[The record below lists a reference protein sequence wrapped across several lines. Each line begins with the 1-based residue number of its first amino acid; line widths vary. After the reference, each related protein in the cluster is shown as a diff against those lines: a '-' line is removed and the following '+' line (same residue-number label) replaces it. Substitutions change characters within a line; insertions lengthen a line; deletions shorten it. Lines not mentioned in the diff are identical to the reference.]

1 MIDLSEISSDEKL
14 ALVCLYYA
22 RLKSSDERYANKR
35 CSTALKSVANKYGF
49 TYSKAKNDKDAFD
62 AMYDNGRK
70 GWTDRPL
77 EKRSKLLYNM
87 YIKYKDFSLDKI
99 EQLAKQIIEEA
110 EDIGKPY
117 FSIKTKDADTVS
129 AILSRNN
136 NIEFN
141 GLNILQDSLK
151 LGQPVFIVLGGDK
164 PKWETGIVGM
174 GVISREPYDIGY
186 KGKNYRVKVDIK
198 LLLDKPIKRED
209 LLPYRDTYGI
219 IGIGPIVKWEPN
231 QALSQIQEKNA
242 IALMRAMLELSP
254 SIESDLD
261 ALIDKDTIIRIKG
274 ATTKLIEVETAYG
287 ENIKDSIITVLN
299 TMFEYDEETDV
310 SDQFQVNESVSTY
323 NNDTEKDGEE
333 EYKQIIYRT
342 GYSHELEFKRNRIV
356 FGAPGTGKSYR
367 LKKDCDELMKD
378 LGGTYERV
386 TFHPDYSYAHFIGIY
401 KPISDKKGNILYKF
415 VPGPFM
421 RVYVDALKSGR
432 TENPKPHLLLIEEI
446 NRARVSAVFGDIF
459 QLLDRDEDCV
469 SEYDIQAS
477 EDIKSYLA
485 SQLGGIPQN
494 YERIQIPDNMFI
506 WATMNSADQ
515 GVFHMDTAFRRRWD
529 FEYIGIDQNDTEINA
544 KIIIGT
550 GTHALEVDWN
560 KLRKAINE
568 KLSQDYRINED
579 KLMGPFFLSK
589 KIIETDENGYISNP
603 DKFVNAF
610 KNKVIMYL
618 YEDAAK
624 QHRHKLFEGCDSS
637 KYSSVCDDFDKSG
650 IDIFGSRFRDI
661 YSKQGV

>member
-14 ALVCLYYA
+14 ALVCLYFA
-22 RLKSSDERYANKR
+22 QLKSSDERYTNKR
-35 CSTALKSVANKYGF
+35 CTNALTAVANKYGF
-49 TYSKAKNDKDAFD
+49 TYGKAKNDKDAFD
-62 AMYDNGRK
+62 ALYDNGRK

-77 EKRSKLLYNM
+77 EKRSKRLYNAYM
-87 YIKYKDFSLDKI
+87 KYKEFSLEEI
-99 EQLAKQIIEEA
+99 EEVAEKIIEEA
-110 EDIGKPY
+110 EGVGKLY
-117 FSIKTKDADTVS
+117 FSIRTKDAETVS
-129 AILSRNN
+129 AILARNS

-151 LGQPVFIVLGGDK
+151 EGQLVFIVLGGDK
-164 PKWETGIVGM
+164 PKWETGLVGM
-174 GVISREPYDIGY
+174 GVISKEPYDIGY
-186 KGKNYRVKVDIK
+186 SGKNYRVKVDMK
-198 LLLDKPIKRED
+198 LLLDNPIKRED

-254 SIESDLD
+254 GIESDLD
-261 ALIDKDTIIRIKG
+261 ALIDKETLIRVNG
-274 ATTKLIEVETAYG
+274 ATTKLVEVETVYG
-287 ENIKDSIITVLN
+287 EDIKDSIAMKLN
-299 TMFEYDEETDV
+299 MMLREDDGAGEINWRQGNKNIPADNDLAEDEEYEEIIYETGYT
-310 SDQFQVNESVSTY
+310 SVSKF
-323 NNDTEKDGEE
+323 E
-333 EYKQIIYRT
+333 
-342 GYSHELEFKRNRIV
+342 RNRIV

-386 TFHPDYSYAHFIGIY
+386 TFHPDYSYAHFVGTY

-432 TENPKPHLLLIEEI
+432 TEKPKPHLLLIEEI
-446 NRARVSAVFGDIF
+446 NRARVSGVFGDIF
-459 QLLDRDEDCV
+459 QLLDRDENCV
-469 SEYDIQAS
+469 SEYDIQTS
-477 EDIKSYLA
+477 EDIKNYLA
-485 SQLGGIPQN
+485 SQLGGTPQN
-494 YERIQIPDNMFI
+494 YETIKIPDNMFI

-515 GVFHMDTAFRRRWD
+515 GVFSMDTAFKRRWD
-529 FEYIGIDQNDTEINA
+529 FEYIGIDQNDTEING

-579 KLMGPFFLSK
+579 KLMGPFFISK
-589 KIIETDENGYISNP
+589 KILETDENGYISNP

-610 KNKVIMYL
+610 KSKVIMYL
-618 YEDAAK
+618 YEDAVK
-624 QHRHKLFEGCDSS
+624 QHKHKLFEGCDSS
-637 KYSSVCDDFDKSG
+637 KYSSVCDDFDKLG

-661 YSKQGV
+661 YNKQGV

>member
-1 MIDLSEISSDEKL
+1 MIDLSVLSSEEKL
-14 ALVCLYYA
+14 ALVCLYFA
-22 RLKSSDERYANKR
+22 QLKSSDERYANKR
-35 CSTALKSVANKYGF
+35 CTNALTSVANKYGL
-49 TYSKAKNDKDAFD
+49 TYAKAKNDKDTFD
-62 AMYDNGRK
+62 ALYDNGRK

-77 EKRSKLLYNM
+77 EKRSKVLYDVYM
-87 YIKYKDFSLDKI
+87 KYKDISLEDI
-99 EQLAKQIIEEA
+99 EKAAERIIEEA

-117 FSIKTKDADTVS
+117 FSIRTKDPDTVS
-129 AILSRNN
+129 AILTKNS
-136 NIEFN
+136 NIEFS

-151 LGQPVFIVLGGDK
+151 VGQPVFIVLGGDK
-164 PKWETGIVGM
+164 PKWETGLVGM
-174 GVISREPYDIGY
+174 GVISKEPYDIGY
-186 KGKNYRVKVDIK
+186 RGRNYKVKIDMK
-198 LLLDKPIKRED
+198 LLLDNPIKRED

-242 IALMRAMLELSP
+242 LALMRAMLELSP
-254 SIESDLD
+254 SIESDLNS
-261 ALIDKDTIIRIKG
+261 LMDKEELVRIKG
-274 ATTKLIEVETAYG
+274 ATTKFVEVENMYG
-287 ENIKDSIITVLN
+287 ENIKDSITTALN
-299 TMFEYDEETDV
+299 VILKDDNSIEEIDYIRETENISEDI
-310 SDQFQVNESVSTY
+310 ESAEDYREV
-323 NNDTEKDGEE
+323 
-333 EYKQIIYRT
+333 IYETR
-342 GYSHELEFKRNRIV
+342 YASEPEFDRNRIV

-367 LKKDCDELMKD
+367 LKKDCDELMED
-378 LGGTYERV
+378 LGGSYERV
-386 TFHPDYSYAHFIGIY
+386 TFHPDYSYAHFVGTY

-432 TENPKPHLLLIEEI
+432 TEKPKPHLLLIEEI
-446 NRARVSAVFGDIF
+446 NRARVASVFGDVF
-459 QLLDRDEDCV
+459 QLLDRDENDV

-477 EDIKSYLA
+477 EDIKDYLA
-485 SQLGGIPQN
+485 LQLGGSPQN
-494 YERIQIPDNMFI
+494 YERIKIPDNMFI

-515 GVFHMDTAFRRRWD
+515 GVFPMDTAFRRRWD
-529 FEYIGIDQNDTEINA
+529 FEYIGIDQNDTEISG
-544 KIIIGT
+544 KIIMGT
-550 GTHALEVDWN
+550 DAHALEVDWN

-589 KIIETDENGYISNP
+589 NIIDIDEDGYITNP

-610 KNKVIMYL
+610 KSKVIMYL

-637 KYSSVCDDFDKSG
+637 KYSSVCNDFDKLG

-661 YSKQGV
+661 YNKQGV